1 MTNPPQTMT
10 NPPQTLFVGI
20 TGASGAPYALRL
32 VEALSAAGCHL
43 TLCVSDP
50 GVMVL
55 RHELELPAEGRDEVL
70 QAFLKRAHASNG
82 VIVNPDDFET
92 PAASGSNF
100 PDAAIICP
108 CSLATVA
115 HIATGAGRNLIHRAA
130 DVALKEHKPLVL
142 VPREMPLSVIHLRR
156 LLEVAEAG
164 AVILPPMPGFYG
176 RPQTVADMVDFVV
189 GKLLSTLGF
198 EQHLC
203 PPYEGQSS

>member
-1 MTNPPQTMT
+1 MTSSPQTVT
-10 NPPQTLFVGI
+10 KPPQTLFVGI

-70 QAFLKRAHASNG
+70 HAFLRRTNASNG
-82 VIVNPDDFET
+82 AIVHPDDFET
-92 PAASGSNF
+92 PVASGSNF
-100 PDAAIICP
+100 PDAAVICP

-130 DVALKEHKPLVL
+130 DVALKEGKPLVL
-142 VPREMPLSVIHLRR
+142 VPREMPLSTIHLRR
-156 LLEVAEAG
+156 LLEAAEAG

-189 GKLLSTLGF
+189 GKLLSILGF

>member
-1 MTNPPQTMT
+1 MT

-32 VEALSAAGCHL
+32 VEALGAAGCHL

-55 RHELELPAEGRDEVL
+55 RHELELPAEGRNEVL

-92 PAASGSNF
+92 PVASGSNF
-100 PDAAIICP
+100 PDAAVICP

-130 DVALKEHKPLVL
+130 DVALKERKPLVL
-142 VPREMPLSVIHLRR
+142 VPREMPLSAIHLRR
-156 LLEVAEAG
+156 LLEAAEAG
-164 AVILPPMPGFYG
+164 AVILPPAPGFYG

-189 GKLLSTLGF
+189 GKLLAILGF

>member
-1 MTNPPQTMT
+1 MT
-10 NPPQTLFVGI
+10 NPPQTLFVGV

-32 VEALSAAGCHL
+32 VEALSAADCHL

-70 QAFLKRAHASNG
+70 KAFLKRAHASNG

-92 PAASGSNF
+92 PVASGSNF
-100 PDAAIICP
+100 PDAAVICP

-115 HIATGAGRNLIHRAA
+115 HIATGAGRNVIHRAA
-130 DVALKEHKPLVL
+130 DVALKERKPLVL
-142 VPREMPLSVIHLRR
+142 VPREMPLSTIHLRR

-164 AVILPPMPGFYG
+164 AVILPPAPGFYG

-189 GKLLSTLGF
+189 GKLLAARGF

>member
-1 MTNPPQTMT
+1 MA

-43 TLCVSDP
+43 TLCISDA
-50 GVMVL
+50 GVLVL
-55 RHELELPAEGRDEVL
+55 RHELELSVEGRDEVL
-70 QAFLKRAHASNG
+70 QAFLKRAQAKNG

-92 PAASGSNF
+92 PVASGSNF
-100 PDAAIICP
+100 PDAAVICP

-130 DVALKEHKPLVL
+130 DVALKERKPLVL
-142 VPREMPLSVIHLRR
+142 VPREMPLSAIHLRR
-156 LLEVAEAG
+156 LLEAAEAG
-164 AVILPPMPGFYG
+164 AVIMPPAPGFYG
-176 RPQTVADMVDFVV
+176 RPQTVANMVDFVV
-189 GKLLSTLGF
+189 GKLLATLGF

-203 PPYEGQSS
+203 PTYEGQSK